1 MPWRVP
7 EAARDSPRFPEM
19 TSCRRRARGSSFEEG
34 DAPLVHDMSATCPRP
49 FPDTSRRWKSIGKGM
64 LRLLAQE
71 RGPPPRARPAE
82 TRPRHVPDTSPQE
95 GVHFLEFRPLVSESS
110 SAANDEPSD
119 EVGAKREK
127 YGRAVLSARLLSSTT
142 FTVAKRSIQTNLW
155 SSNAGGEATYS
166 RYNIPLLSDEQA
178 NAFAELARGCVP
190 KE

>member
-1 MPWRVP
+1 MSTTLPGHVP
-7 EAARDSPRFPEM
+7 QVEVDWQ
-19 TSCRRRARGSSFEEG
+19 G
-34 DAPLVHDMSATCPRP
+34 DAT
-49 FPDTSRRWKSIGKGM
+49 
-64 LRLLAQE
+64 LAGAGEGAASQA
-71 RGPPPRARPAE
+71 GPPRRDASP
-82 TRPRHVPDTSPQE
+82 TRPRLVPSQE